1 MSYACGASGHALA
14 AARSRLQ
21 RAGAA
26 AGRPRAGKRAPRAEA
41 TGLRRRRRR
50 RRRRRS
56 AARTRKTLL
65 LRPPRASSALVGPTL
80 DDVPARAVVGLAR
93 AVASPRA
100 SAEHGSEGHAV
111 AAGLGLLVL
120 LENEV

>member
-41 TGLRRRRRR
+41 TGLRRRR

>member
-41 TGLRRRRRR
+41 TGLRR